1 MKPNKKYK
9 KEVKINIKDYF
20 KEINDKR
27 ELIKDFKNKYINTKK
42 YNINKNKCEIV
53 TLRINSLNK
62 LLNEFERVISM
73 SLDIIS
79 SLQNNIAK
87 NENIKIKIKKIKEI
101 KEINE
106 KKNNNEPKENKE
118 NIFKKINEPRE
129 KNNSSNNYYHFLNN
143 NKTSESL
150 NSELIKKNKRLLFNK
165 SYTLEANKN
174 NSSHNNNII
183 NVNNELKVST
193 NNNINNN
200 NNSNNSNNN
209 NNFNISLQTDF
220 NSYSNNLS
228 IISPINNIKNNNAN
242 NSNSQSVINYSNI
255 TKYPQNYIRNN
266 FPLLKERTLTTLYN
280 PDYSKYFSMQKSQNI
295 IDLNNNKNLPFSQV
309 DLFNHNCNNYT
320 FEQKDDKYSQ
330 KTLEIKSKSPLRKA
344 IRTLIHENKL
354 SQRTYDYSNKVN
366 KDDILNKIK
375 ESEKCKK
382 YFSEKYG
389 EGSYYTFL
397 NKYKIGKLDK
407 MQIKKEFKI
416 ISNILESYENE
427 NSTNHYKKRNSA
439 INKSNLDDIRNIL
452 SDSREQ
458 IGIRKR
464 YFFKK
469 FNSDS
474 NRNKSRNSQNE
485 NINDKIHRKLK
496 YSKIEELIK
505 SFEEII
511 KQ

>member
-73 SLDIIS
+73 SLDIIY
-79 SLQNNIAK
+79 SLQNNMAK
-87 NENIKIKIKKIKEI
+87 NENIKIKIKQI

-106 KKNNNEPKENKE
+106 INNNNEPKENKE
-118 NIFKKINEPRE
+118 NIFKKINEQRE
-129 KNNSSNNYYHFLNN
+129 KNNYSNNYYHFLNN

-183 NVNNELKVST
+183 DVNNELKVST

-200 NNSNNSNNN
+200 NNSNSN
-209 NNFNISLQTDF
+209 NNFNISLQTDY
-220 NSYSNNLS
+220 NSLSNNLS
-228 IISPINNIKNNNAN
+228 IISPINNIKNNNATN
-242 NSNSQSVINYSNI
+242 NNSQSIINYSNI

-295 IDLNNNKNLPFSQV
+295 IDLNKNKNLPFSQV
-309 DLFNHNCNNYT
+309 DLINHNCNKCT

-354 SQRTYDYSNKVN
+354 SQRSYDYSNKVN

-375 ESEKCKK
+375 ESGKCKK

-389 EGSYYTFL
+389 EGSYFTFL
-397 NKYKIGKLDK
+397 NKYKIGKLDR

-416 ISNILESYENE
+416 ISNILELHENE
-427 NSTNHYKKRNSA
+427 NSANHSKKRNSA
-439 INKSNLDDIRNIL
+439 INKSNLDDTRNIL
-452 SDSREQ
+452 SDSRAQ

-474 NRNKSRNSQNE
+474 NRSKSRKSENE
-485 NINDKIHRKLK
+485 NINDNIHRKLK
-496 YSKIEELIK
+496 YSKIEELIR
-505 SFEEII
+505 SFEEKM

>member
-42 YNINKNKCEIV
+42 YNINKNKNEIV

-73 SLDIIS
+73 SLDIIY
-79 SLQNNIAK
+79 SLQNNMAK
-87 NENIKIKIKKIKEI
+87 NENIKIKIKQI

-106 KKNNNEPKENKE
+106 INNNNEPKENKE
-118 NIFKKINEPRE
+118 NIFKKINEQRE
-129 KNNSSNNYYHFLNN
+129 KNNYSNNYYHFLNN

-193 NNNINNN
+193 HNNINN
-200 NNSNNSNNN
+200 NNSNNSNSN
-209 NNFNISLQTDF
+209 NNFNISLQTDY
-220 NSYSNNLS
+220 NSLSNNLS
-228 IISPINNIKNNNAN
+228 IISPINNIKNNNATYN
-242 NSNSQSVINYSNI
+242 NSQSIINYSNI

-295 IDLNNNKNLPFSQV
+295 IDLNKNKNLPFSQV
-309 DLFNHNCNNYT
+309 DLINHNCNNYT

-354 SQRTYDYSNKVN
+354 SQRSYDYSNKVN

-375 ESEKCKK
+375 ESGKCKK

-389 EGSYYTFL
+389 EGSYFTFL
-397 NKYKIGKLDK
+397 NKYKIGKLDR

-416 ISNILESYENE
+416 ISNILELNENE
-427 NSTNHYKKRNSA
+427 NSANHSKKRNSA
-439 INKSNLDDIRNIL
+439 INKSNLDDTRNIL
-452 SDSREQ
+452 SDSRAQ

-474 NRNKSRNSQNE
+474 NRSKSRKSENE
-485 NINDKIHRKLK
+485 NINDNIHRKLK

-505 SFEEII
+505 SFEEKM